1 MNTHEKVFQYIGKHQ
16 LIMPNEAV
24 VVGLSGGSDS
34 IVLLHI
40 LISLGYKCVAAHC
53 NFHLRG
59 EESQRDEAFVRQ
71 LCQDK
76 SITLLVKDFNTQAHA
91 DKNRISIEMS
101 ARELRYGWFEQLLKD
116 LGIPCLAIAH
126 HQDDSVETTLLNLI
140 RGTGIKGLKG
150 ISPKNG
156 NIIRPLLC
164 LTKKEINDYAKTSD
178 LKYVDDSSNGKTIYQ
193 RNKIR
198 LEILPLMEQINP
210 SIKDTIGRM
219 SQHLS
224 QVEHIY
230 ASFIQKEKEN
240 VMQNNQISISELK
253 KTMEPEALLFE
264 ILAPYGFNSDQ
275 IAQVYK
281 SLNGISG
288 KTFFSPT
295 HRLVRN
301 RENLVIDK
309 ILESRNESFIIDE
322 STSHLSFPIHL
333 KIEPISSLESFVVP
347 KSTHTLCLDRD
358 KISFPLILRRWEKGD
373 WFVPFGMNGKK
384 KLSDYFS
391 DNKFSI
397 IDKESSWILTSKNK
411 IIWIVGHRSDN
422 RFKVDSNTKKI
433 LKITINQHITSK

>member
-1 MNTHEKVFQYIGKHQ
+1 MNTLEEISQYIDKHQ
-16 LIMPNEAV
+16 LITPNEAV

-34 IVLLHI
+34 VVLLHI
-40 LISLGYKCVAAHC
+40 LISLGYKCIAAHC
-53 NFHLRG
+53 NFNLRG

-71 LCQDK
+71 FCQEK
-76 SITLLVKDFNTQAHA
+76 NITLFVKHFNTQTHA
-91 DKNRISIEMS
+91 DENRISIEMA
-101 ARELRYGWFEQLLKD
+101 ARELRYGWFGELLKE
-116 LGIPCLAIAH
+116 LNISHLAIAH
-126 HQDDSVETTLLNLI
+126 HQDDSVETVLLNLI

-150 ISPKNG
+150 ISPKSE

-164 LTKKEINDYAKTSD
+164 LTKKEINEYAEKND
-178 LKYVDDSSNGKTIYQ
+178 LKYVDDSSNGETIYQ

-198 LEILPLMEQINP
+198 LEILPLMQQINP
-210 SIKDTIGRM
+210 SVKDTINRM

-230 ASFIQKEKEN
+230 ANFIQEEKER
-240 VMQNNQISISELK
+240 VMLNNHISISELNK
-253 KTMEPEALLFE
+253 SIEPEALIFE
-264 ILAPYGFNSDQ
+264 ILAPHGFNSGQ
-275 IAQVYK
+275 IAQVYR
-281 SLNGISG
+281 SLKGISG

-295 HRLVRN
+295 HRLVKN
-301 RENLVIDK
+301 RDNLVIDK
-309 ILESRNESFIIDE
+309 IIESSNESFIIDE
-322 STSHLSFPIHL
+322 STSSLNFPIHL
-333 KIEPISSLESFVVP
+333 KIERISNLESFVVP
-347 KSTHTLCLDRD
+347 KATHTLCLDRD

-422 RFKVDSNTKKI
+422 RFKVDNNTKRI
-433 LKITINQHITSK
+433 VKITVNQDITSK